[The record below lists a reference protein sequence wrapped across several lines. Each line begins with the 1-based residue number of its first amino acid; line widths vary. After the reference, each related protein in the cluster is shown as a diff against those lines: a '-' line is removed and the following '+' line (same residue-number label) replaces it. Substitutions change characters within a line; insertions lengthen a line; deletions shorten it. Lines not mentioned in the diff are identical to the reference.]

1 MGMVEYID
9 MKLWKEYE
17 VKHEKWVLYYTYS
30 ETYKSME
37 NMKSNSIINIIIRL
51 NAKNECQHTK
61 QFQNSYL
68 TTVPWKRSCVK

>member
-30 ETYKSME
+30 ETQKSLVG
-37 NMKSNSIINIIIRL
+37 IFLWYILI
-51 NAKNECQHTK
+51 
-61 QFQNSYL
+61 
-68 TTVPWKRSCVK
+68 